1 MGFAKTQT
9 GLEYALA
16 IDATNKTASEVHQ
29 MAADERYLTA
39 VLRSRWYQHLYG
51 GGGQQGP

>member
-51 GGGQQGP
+51 GTGQQGP